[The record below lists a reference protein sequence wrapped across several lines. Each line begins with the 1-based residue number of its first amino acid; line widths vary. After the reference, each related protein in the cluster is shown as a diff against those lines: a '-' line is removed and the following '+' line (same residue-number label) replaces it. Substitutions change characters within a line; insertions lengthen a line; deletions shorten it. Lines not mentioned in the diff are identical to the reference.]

1 MKAINF
7 KNYKIVLLKAHQ
19 SELFFKLI
27 DDNRKRLEAFF
38 AGTVSRTK
46 TLDDTIVYGKLIE
59 QRINE
64 KSYFPY
70 IIVDKKSDLFIGLI
84 DVKNI
89 DWSIPKAEIGY
100 FIDANYEGKGVISEG
115 LGLLLAYLV
124 NTYKFKKL
132 LCRTSSKNIGSLK
145 VALKN
150 GFELEGTI
158 RRDYKTT
165 KGELVDLNYYGRIF
179 N

>member
-1 MKAINF
+1 MSTIHF
-7 KNYKIVLLKAHQ
+7 ENYKIILLELHQ
-19 SELFFKLI
+19 STLFFKLI

-46 TLDDTIVYGKLIE
+46 TLDDTILYGELME
-59 QRINE
+59 QRIKD
-64 KSYFPY
+64 KSYFPF
-70 IIVDKKSDLFIGLI
+70 IIVDKKSEAFIGLI
-84 DVKNI
+84 DIKNI
-89 DWSIPKAEIGY
+89 DWSFPKAEIGY
-100 FIDANYEGKGVISEG
+100 FIDANYEGKGVISEA
-115 LGLLLAYLV
+115 LGLLVDYLV
-124 NTYKFKKL
+124 NTYQFKKL
-132 LCRTSSKNIGSLK
+132 LCRANSKNLGSLK

-165 KGELVDLNYYGRIF
+165 EGELVDLNYYGRIF